1 MNVMFPMYFRL
12 TTPKT
17 HRRTFSGVLEFTAEE
32 ECCYLP
38 GWMMRHL
45 ILEEGDTVILT
56 NVLLP
61 KATEITIRPYE
72 TRFTQLSNPKAV
84 LEETLK
90 HYACL
95 SKGDTIALQYNGE
108 VFEFDILETQPEQAV
123 GIIDADVRMNFS
135 EPRDYKEFVEFWAS
149 GRWRRWRRRRPVLLL
164 QRKKS
169 RRNPSYQ
176 RKWSIYQR
184 NFRGRDIGYRGRWW
198 TRRRCKK

>member
-1 MNVMFPMYFRL
+1 MNVMFPMYFRI

-17 HRRTFSGVLEFTAEE
+17 HRRTFCGVLEFTAEE

-45 ILEEGDTVILT
+45 ILEEGDMVILT
-56 NVLLP
+56 NVPLP
-61 KATEITIRPYE
+61 KATDITIRPYE

-108 VFEFDILETQPEQAV
+108 VFEFDILETLPEPAV

-135 EPRDYKEFVEFWAS
+135 EPRDYKEFVSVS
-149 GRWRRWRRRRPVLLL
+149 GECRWTKWQRRPPALLL
-164 QRKKS
+164 LREK
-169 RRNPSYQ
+169 
-176 RKWSIYQR
+176 
-184 NFRGRDIGYRGRWW
+184 
-198 TRRRCKK
+198 